1 MKVTRIISLI
11 VAALSLAML
20 SAGSVQARG
29 GHAHNCGIHKHLDQG
44 TMHCVWNDGAKKSH
58 HKM

>member
-1 MKVTRIISLI
+1 MKIIKVVSLI

-20 SAGSVQARG
+20 SIGSVQARG
-29 GHAHNCGIHKHLDQG
+29 GRGHHCGMHKHLDQG
-44 TMHCVWNDGAKKSH
+44 TMHCVWNDGEKKSH